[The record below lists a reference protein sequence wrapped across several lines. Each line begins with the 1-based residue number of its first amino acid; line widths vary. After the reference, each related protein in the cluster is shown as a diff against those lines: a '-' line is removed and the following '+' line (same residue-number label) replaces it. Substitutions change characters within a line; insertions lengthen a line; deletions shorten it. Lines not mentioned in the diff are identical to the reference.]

1 MMIRIINE
9 ADENIVVYNAD
20 EVLELADEIMSL
32 YTAEHERHRKAVG
45 NIFNSN
51 KDDLD
56 ILTKNLEM
64 ESNTYANNIEQIK
77 QQESENLT
85 DVFGIKIS

>member
-20 EVLELADEIMSL
+20 EVVELADEIMSL

-45 NIFNSN
+45 NISVN
-51 KDDLD
+51 KTEYNHKKLP
-56 ILTKNLEM
+56 E
-64 ESNTYANNIEQIK
+64 
-77 QQESENLT
+77 
-85 DVFGIKIS
+85 GIALCIINK

>member
-1 MMIRIINE
+1 MIKFIYE

-20 EVLELADEIMSL
+20 EVMATADEILSL

-56 ILTKNLEM
+56 TLTKNLEM
-64 ESNTYANNIEQIK
+64 ESNTYANNLERIK
-77 QQESENLT
+77 QQESENLI

>member
-1 MMIRIINE
+1 MIKFIYE

-20 EVLELADEIMSL
+20 EVMTTADEIMSL

-56 ILTKNLEM
+56 TLTKNLEM

-77 QQESENLT
+77 QQETENLI